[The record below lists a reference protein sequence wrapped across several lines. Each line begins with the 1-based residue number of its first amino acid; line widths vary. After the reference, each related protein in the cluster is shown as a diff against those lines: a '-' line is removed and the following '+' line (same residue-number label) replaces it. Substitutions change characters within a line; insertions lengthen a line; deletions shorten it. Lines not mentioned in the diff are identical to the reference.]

1 LYHCMHTGVIAS
13 EDEHSKMGKR
23 RALPSGLPWA
33 AAVQYSSIC
42 RQSAEWWRKRRRR
55 IRMALG
61 ERATVVMASGMHA
74 WGGSC
79 VVPGGRGIARV
90 VVKGLTAA

>member
-1 LYHCMHTGVIAS
+1 
-13 EDEHSKMGKR
+13 MGKKVCDAEAGSCPSLR
-23 RALPSGLPWA
+23 PALA

-55 IRMALG
+55 MRMASG

-74 WGGSC
+74 E
-79 VVPGGRGIARV
+79 GGRELYGAGWARYSA
-90 VVKGLTAA
+90 GLL